1 MVSKY
6 FQAEAWTAT
15 TWKFWTSTT

>member
-1 MVSKY
+1 MVTKY